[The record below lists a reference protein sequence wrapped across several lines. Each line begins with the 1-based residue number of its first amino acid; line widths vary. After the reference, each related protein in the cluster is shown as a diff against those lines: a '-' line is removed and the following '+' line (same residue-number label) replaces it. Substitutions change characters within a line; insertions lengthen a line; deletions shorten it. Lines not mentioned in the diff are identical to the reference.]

1 MISWHGLKSAKE
13 LIKLVICGHNYWKK
27 KYLGRRKPQWNG
39 EKKTIYMYLHSQIYM
54 FSYMDP

>member
-27 KYLGRRKPQWNG
+27 SISEEENHNEMG
-39 EKKTIYMYLHSQIYM
+39 KKTIYMYLHSLIYM